1 MPIPEGQLTTWSHHG
16 ATAASKDTYA
26 AIRRVL
32 TDTRTPFPVSDT
44 TVFLQGSY
52 WNDTNVWGT
61 DTDVDVVI
69 RLDNV
74 YYSDLQ
80 YLPPEDTTRYNN
92 AFSPAAYDL
101 PEFKDDVIR
110 WLGQNFGSVQPG
122 KKAIFIPGTNSRRDA
137 DVLVCAEFRR
147 YHSFNSHSS
156 GLYDP
161 GIFFTTSTAARIDNF
176 PKQHADNCSTKHHAT
191 GGRFKPAVRIFKNIR
206 NRLVRDGVIRDGLAP
221 SYHIEG
227 LLYNVPNAK
236 FYGSYANMV
245 EQCLS
250 EVWSADRTKYTS
262 ANEMYFLLWYH
273 SNVCWNAADCDAF
286 LSAAIDL
293 WNDWA

>member
-1 MPIPEGQLTTWSHHG
+1 VVPIPEAQLSTWTHHG
-16 ATAASKDTYA
+16 ATGPSKETYREV
-26 AIRRVL
+26 RRVL
-32 TDTRTPFPVSDT
+32 TDARAPFPVNDT

-80 YLPPEDTTRYNN
+80 YLPPEDTTRYNS

-101 PEFKDDVIR
+101 PEFKENVIK
-110 WLGQNFGSVQPG
+110 WLSLNFRGVTPG
-122 KKAIFIPGTNSRRDA
+122 KKAIFIPGDNTRRDA
-137 DVLVCAEFRR
+137 DVLVCTEFRR
-147 YHSFNSHSS
+147 YHSFQTHSNGYFDS
-156 GLYDP
+156 GIL
-161 GIFFTTSTAARIDNF
+161 FTTSSGARIDNF
-176 PKQHADNCSTKHHAT
+176 PKQHADNCSAKHQNT
-191 GGRFKPAVRIFKNIR
+191 GSNFKPMVRIFKNIR
-206 NRLVRDGVIRDGLAP
+206 NRLVREGIIRDDLAP

-236 FYGSYANMV
+236 FYGNYANMV

-250 EVWSADRTKYTS
+250 EIWSADRTKYLA
-262 ANEMYFLLWYH
+262 ANEMYFLLWDY
-273 SNVCWNAADCDAF
+273 SNVCWNQADCTAF
-286 LSAAIDL
+286 ISAAIDL
-293 WNDWA
+293 WNDW